1 VVYVYD
7 PEARRGLLGDLMRTA
22 RARNAGADVKEL
34 TDPGFGTQ
42 VADRAPQE
50 GPVGAGSQR
59 GKRVLHPWRDHRV
72 DGA

>member
-42 VADRAPQE
+42 VADRAPRKARLARA
-50 GPVGAGSQR
+50 VG
-59 GKRVLHPWRDHRV
+59 
-72 DGA
+72 